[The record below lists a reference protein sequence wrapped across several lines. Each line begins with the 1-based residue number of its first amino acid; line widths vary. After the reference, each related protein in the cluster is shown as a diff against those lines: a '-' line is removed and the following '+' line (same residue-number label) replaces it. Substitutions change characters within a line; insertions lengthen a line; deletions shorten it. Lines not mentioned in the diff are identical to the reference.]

1 MLMNEKTVLVDETA
15 VTEALDQTA
24 IFRAYVDLIN
34 AERSAMWARHN
45 AMLVANSL
53 IFSAIAISETERWA
67 DLALIG
73 AGLVISCVW
82 LLITVEGWAVV
93 HRHVEIAGKL
103 EASFF
108 SNLPNPFSPQVY
120 GYAQARIYRLILF
133 VIVLFMLMYLG
144 LAAFRLA

>member
-1 MLMNEKTVLVDETA
+1 MDEKE

-24 IFRAYVDLIN
+24 IFRAYVDLVN
-34 AERSAMWARHN
+34 AERGTMWARHN

-53 IFSAIAISETERWA
+53 IFSAIAISQTDKWA
-67 DLALIG
+67 DISLIG

-103 EASFF
+103 EAACFR
-108 SNLPNPFSPQVY
+108 NLPNPFSPQVY
-120 GYAQARIYRLILF
+120 GTKQAAIYRLILF
-133 VIVLFMLMYLG
+133 VIVVFMLMYLG

>member
-1 MLMNEKTVLVDETA
+1 MNEKTVLVNEKA

-24 IFRAYVDLIN
+24 VFRAYVDLIN
-34 AERSAMWARHN
+34 AERGTMWARHN
-45 AMLVANSL
+45 ALLVANSL
-53 IFSAIAISETERWA
+53 IFSAIAISQTDKWA
-67 DLALIG
+67 DIALIG

-103 EASFF
+103 EAACFR
-108 SNLPNPFSPQVY
+108 NLPNPFSPQVY
-120 GYAQARIYRLILF
+120 GKTQTRIYRLILF
-133 VIVLFMLMYLG
+133 VIVVFMLMYLG